1 MQRLAFDNI
10 TTDLV
15 SLFNEKGIVAAVLRL
30 DKIHPVISGNKWFK
44 LQYYIKE
51 ATEQQKKRIVT
62 FGGAYSNHIVATAA
76 ACKLN
81 GLASA
86 GIIRGEEPPVF
97 SPTLMQ
103 AKEYGMELYFI
114 SREDYSGKKV
124 PGKLLN
130 KEYYFIPEGGYGKNG
145 AEGAADILNY
155 AKKDFTYCCCAAGT
169 GAMMAGLINASLPH
183 QKIIGISVLK
193 NNFESDSPEVTKG
206 RMEENVRS
214 LVHNEQKEWQII
226 HDYHFGGYAKHKPSL
241 INFMN
246 EFYRHTNI
254 PSDFV
259 YTGKLF
265 YAIADLVKINFFP
278 PGSNLLLIHSGG
290 LQGNV
295 SLNKGTLIF

>member
-1 MQRLAFDNI
+1 MQHLAFDNI

-51 ATEQQKKRIVT
+51 ATEQQKKKIVT
-62 FGGAYSNHIVATAA
+62 FGGAYSNHIITVAA

-81 GLASA
+81 GFASS
-86 GIIRGEEPPVF
+86 GIIRGEEPSVL

-103 AKEYGMELYFI
+103 AKEYGMKLYFI
-114 SREDYSGKKV
+114 SREDYSEKKV
-124 PGKLLN
+124 PGELLN
-130 KEYYFIPEGGYGKNG
+130 EKYYFIPEGGYGKKG
-145 AEGAADILNY
+145 AEGAGDILNY
-155 AKKDFTYCCCAAGT
+155 TKKDFTHCCCAAGT
-169 GAMMAGLINASLPH
+169 GTMMAGLVNAVLPP

-193 NNFESDSPEVTKG
+193 NNFE
-206 RMEENVRS
+206 MEENVRS
-214 LVHNEQKEWQII
+214 LLNNEQKEWQIV
-226 HDYHFGGYAKHKPSL
+226 HNYHFGGYAKHKPPL
-241 INFMN
+241 INFMS
-246 EFYRHTNI
+246 EFYRQTNI

-265 YAIADLVKINFFP
+265 YAIADLVKNNFFP
-278 PGSNLLLIHSGG
+278 PGSKLLLVHSGG

-295 SLNKGTLIF
+295 SLNRGTLIF